1 MRAHRAEFRFYEEL
15 NDFLAPGRRKVSF
28 PYDFNGAPAI
38 KDAIEALG
46 VPHTEVDMILAN
58 GHSVGFE
65 YALQPGDRIAVYP
78 VFEALDISPI
88 IRLRPAP
95 LREVRFVLDV
105 HLGKLA
111 KFLRLLGFDV
121 GYQTGATDDAIIR
134 QARRERRIILTRDR
148 GILKDGR
155 VTHGYWVRNTHP
167 PEQCREV
174 LRRFDLARAI
184 APFTR
189 CLECNG
195 RLTERPRSEVGA
207 RVPPRVAARC
217 REFRACDRCGRLYW
231 KGTHYA
237 ALRTRI
243 EELTHDDA

>member
-1 MRAHRAEFRFYEEL
+1 MRDHRAEFRFYEEL
-15 NDFLAPGRRKVSF
+15 NDFLPPARRKMSF
-28 PYDFNGAPAI
+28 PYEFNGAPAV

-46 VPHTEVDMILAN
+46 VPHTEVDLILAN
-58 GHSVGFE
+58 DRSVGFE
-65 YALQPGDRIAVYP
+65 YNLRPGDRIAVYP
-78 VFEALDISPI
+78 VFEALDISPVT
-88 IRLRPAP
+88 RLRPGP
-95 LREVRFVLDV
+95 LREVRFLLDV

-111 KFLRLLGFDV
+111 RFLRLLGFDTS
-121 GYQTGATDDAIIR
+121 YATEAADEEIIR
-134 QARRERRIILTRDR
+134 KAREERRIILTRDL

-155 VTHGYWVRNTHP
+155 VTHGYWVRRTRA

-189 CLECNG
+189 CLACNG
-195 RLTERPRSEVGA
+195 RLSERTLSEVAA
-207 RVPPRVAARC
+207 RLPARVAARC

-237 ALRTRI
+237 ALRARI
-243 EELTHDDA
+243 EELTRDAD